1 MPQSKKAAPEV
12 EAPNVEHL
20 LPATLQ
26 HGNPM
31 VVEEVNAAVALLK
44 QQRDIQKQIGEN
56 RDTLRLLDKREKL
69 SEQQG
74 EWLDAFYPLK
84 AKGERRSA
92 DEIAKTK
99 AVRAAALGVSVED
112 VDTEDSE

>member
-1 MPQSKKAAPEV
+1 MPQAKKATPEV

-20 LPATLQ
+20 HPAQLQ

-31 VVEEVNAAVALLK
+31 VVEEINAAVALLK

-69 SEQQG
+69 SEPQG
-74 EWLDAFYPLK
+74 EWLDSFYTQK
-84 AKGERRSA
+84 AKGERKTA
-92 DEIAKTK
+92 EETAKTK
-99 AVRAAALGVSVED
+99 AVRAIALGVSADEVSED
-112 VDTEDSE
+112 DE